1 MRCDRGHTLSLYF
14 ALTGPAPYS
23 STSSARVISRAGG
36 AMPSAFAVYRLIA
49 R

>member
-1 MRCDRGHTLSLYF
+1 MHCDRGHTLSLYF

-36 AMPSAFAVYRLIA
+36 AMPSAFAVFRLIA